1 MYKKKLCAKMI
12 QKVVP
17 ISLSVTALSSILERL
32 KLTIN
37 NHQKNIL
44 QTAISAPPPSPSLKK
59 DIPSAPISILTRQKI
74 LYINVSGFW
83 HIFTLTFLDIMF
95 SPLVIFLVSDL
106 WYNGIFDYS
115 SVCLFPYNVNP
126 RDSSSLFYSVRHV
139 WNFYCF

>member
-1 MYKKKLCAKMI
+1 MI

-59 DIPSAPISILTRQKI
+59 DIPSAPISILTQQKI
-74 LYINVSGFW
+74 LYINVSW
-83 HIFTLTFLDIMF
+83 FLAHF
-95 SPLVIFLVSDL
+95 
-106 WYNGIFDYS
+106 
-115 SVCLFPYNVNP
+115 
-126 RDSSSLFYSVRHV
+126 
-139 WNFYCF
+139 